1 MSNSPTDAATPLR
14 VALACGGTGGHLY
27 PGMAIGEALRDR
39 GCDVQLLISEKE
51 VDQRAVRGVTDL
63 DVTTLPAVGLQSGQ
77 SLAFLRGSW
86 RAWRVAGALFAR
98 QRPAAV
104 VAMGGF
110 TSMAPILAG
119 RRVGAVTLLHEA
131 NSIPGRANRWLA
143 RWVKEAFVYFPDTA
157 TRLRH
162 TRVTV
167 TGMPVRSAFQP
178 GDAAA
183 CRQALGLKPNR
194 PVLLVMGGSQGAR
207 GLNEAVR
214 RALPSLT
221 LLEPQLQFIHLTG
234 THDFESIRQAHAAH
248 GQPALV
254 RPFLTEMDLALGAAN
269 VACSRAGASAL
280 AEIAAM
286 RLPALLVPFPA
297 AADDH
302 QAANARA
309 FARSGAAR
317 VLLEAQATAD
327 KVIWQVRDLL
337 HNDTCR
343 ESIQRGLANWH
354 TPDAAVRIAEA
365 VLARLP
371 HAHRAPSTVSPAA
384 SGKAVL
390 GFKTV
395 ACKPPA

>member
-1 MSNSPTDAATPLR
+1 MSTSPTDATMPLR
-14 VALACGGTGGHLY
+14 VAIACGGTGGHLY

-51 VDQRAVRGVTDL
+51 VDQRAVRGVTEL
-63 DVTTLPAVGLQSGQ
+63 EVATLPAVGLQPGQ
-77 SLAFLRGSW
+77 GMAFLRGTWRSW
-86 RAWRVAGALFAR
+86 QVTRALFAR
-98 QRPAAV
+98 HRPAAV

-119 RRVGAVTLLHEA
+119 RRVGAVTFLHEA

-143 RWVKEAFVYFPDTA
+143 RWVKEAFVYFPDA
-157 TRLRH
+157 AERLRH
-162 TRVTV
+162 ARVTV

-183 CRQALGLKPNR
+183 CRQALGLKPDQ
-194 PVLLVMGGSQGAR
+194 PVLLAMGGSQGAR

-221 LLEPQLQFIHLTG
+221 LLEPRLQFIHLTG
-234 THDFESIRQAHAAH
+234 THDFETIRQAHATH

-254 RPFLTEMDLALGAAN
+254 RPFLTEMDLALGAAD

-286 RLPALLVPFPA
+286 RLPSLLVPFPA

-327 KVIWQVRDLL
+327 KFIWQVRDLL
-337 HNDTCR
+337 HNDSSR
-343 ESIQRGLANWH
+343 ESIQRALANWH
-354 TPDAAVRIAEA
+354 APDAAARVAEA

-371 HAHRAPSTVSPAA
+371 RTGRAA
-384 SGKAVL
+384 SAVPQAGATKAML
-390 GFKTV
+390 GFKTA